1 MTCPHCSQIARV
13 GPCQPDGDA
22 CNHDLRCP
30 EHGVVGIESWNLA
43 LARREHDRVYRNEP
57 PLFMEQTA

>member
-1 MTCPHCSQIARV
+1 
-13 GPCQPDGDA
+13 
-22 CNHDLRCP
+22 
-30 EHGVVGIESWNLA
+30 VVGIESWNLA